1 MLKIEEVLLL
11 YPVSEAFLQAV
22 QENTRRYYWTGKIIT
37 KAGAEYSFGNQDIVK
52 GSGYITAQCCG
63 STEIE
68 LGTVYA
74 AEMGITLFS
83 QIDRYTLE
91 DAKVEL
97 FYHIRIVDGTYE
109 EVPMG
114 IFEVSEANR
123 TVHCLELKAY
133 DYMLRFEKSFN
144 GFETVGNA
152 YGFLELCCKACNVEL
167 AQTQVEIEAMP
178 NGAEILSIY
187 PENDIETYR
196 DVLHF
201 VAQVLGGFFVINRE
215 GKLEL
220 RKYGTVPVM
229 EIQSK
234 HRFSNSFS
242 DFITRYTAVSS
253 TNLRTQTAE
262 YYALETDDGLT
273 MNLGINP
280 LLQFGLEETRKQ
292 LCENI
297 LNDLSAVNY
306 VPFDSSTIGNS
317 ALDLGD
323 VLTFT
328 GGQVDGNQSTC
339 ITSFHCKIGGKHS
352 LKCVGKNPRLSQ
364 AKSKNDKN
372 ISGLLNQIEAG
383 KIGIHTFTNASAYS
397 VADTNVRIISIDFAS
412 KEETHVQF
420 FGQVMVDT
428 KAAQVEKSASAKGT
442 VVIPFPSTETDVGE
456 TSGGMESVT
465 NDISVEVEL
474 PVVWTEDGKAT
485 AYVTFE
491 FNDEEIL
498 IHHPVETWGSGKH
511 ILSLY
516 YPIDNLIPNITN
528 KGDTLLQK
536 SYTTDFLT
544 KKRVQNQGEIQ
555 QYYIEDDHEAIIEK
569 WIWECVQLEIERR
582 KRYLKEHGTN
592 SFARNTETN
601 PFAAKI
607 VCGECNKVF
616 QRKGWRSSAGDR
628 KVWQCSERY
637 KVKGVMGCSNRHID
651 EETVREIYMMAWNR
665 LLECRDMLVLELEE
679 KMQGEDLLAR
689 FRAMDFMEITK
700 GAQPLWEVDID
711 LMLRTVEYIKVC
723 EDGMV
728 VTVFLDG
735 TEIEWIN

>member
-1 MLKIEEVLLL
+1 MIFIRGISQKWLVLFVWNGGVFM

-22 QENTRRYYWTGKIIT
+22 QENTRKYHWTGKITT
-37 KAGAEYSFGNQDIVK
+37 KAGVEYPFGYEDIVK

-91 DAKVEL
+91 GAKVDL
-97 FYHIRIVDGTYE
+97 SYHLRTVDGSFE

-123 TVHCLELKAY
+123 TAHCLELKAY
-133 DYMLRFEKSFN
+133 DYMLRFKKSFN

-152 YGFLELCCKACNVEL
+152 YMFLALCCKACDVEL
-167 AQTQVEIEAMP
+167 AHTQAEIEAMP
-178 NGAEILSIY
+178 NGAEMLSIY

-196 DVLHF
+196 DVLYF
-201 VAQVLGGFFVINRE
+201 VAQVLGGFFCINRE

-220 RKYGTVPVM
+220 RKYGSTPVM
-229 EIQSK
+229 EIQSR
-234 HRFSNSFS
+234 HRFTSSFS

-253 TNLRTQTAE
+253 TNLRTETAE
-262 YYALETDDGLT
+262 YYALETDNGLT
-273 MNLGINP
+273 MNLGVNP
-280 LLQFGLEETRKQ
+280 LLQFGLKETREQ
-292 LCENI
+292 LCRNI
-297 LNDLSAVNY
+297 LNDLSVVNY
-306 VPFDSSTIGNS
+306 VPFDSDTIGNP

-328 GGQVDGNQSTC
+328 GGQADGEQLTC
-339 ITSFHCKIGGKHS
+339 ITAFNCKIGGKQT

-397 VADTNVRIISIDFAS
+397 VAQTDVRIISIEFAS

-420 FGQVMVDT
+420 FGQVVVDVR
-428 KAAQVEKSASAKGT
+428 AVQQERAASAAGNI
-442 VVIPFPSTETDVGE
+442 VVPFPGDTGGTDTGE
-456 TSGGMESVT
+456 DSGGASDTGNDT
-465 NDISVEVEL
+465 NDVTVAVEL
-474 PVVWTEDGKAT
+474 PVTWTEDGKAV

-516 YPIDNLIPNITN
+516 YPIDNLVPNITN
-528 KGDTLLQK
+528 TFNVYLRIENGTGEIETGACIASISGQAMAAAAAWDGKITVEESVGLSQIGGGLNVKGYTDAIQIETMELVQR
-536 SYTTDFLT
+536 SYTDSIS
-544 KKRVQNQGEIQ
+544 RV
-555 QYYIEDDHEAIIEK
+555 IIGAFSKPVET
-569 WIWECVQLEIERR
+569 E
-582 KRYLKEHGTN
+582 GT
-592 SFARNTETN
+592 
-601 PFAAKI
+601 
-607 VCGECNKVF
+607 
-616 QRKGWRSSAGDR
+616 
-628 KVWQCSERY
+628 
-637 KVKGVMGCSNRHID
+637 
-651 EETVREIYMMAWNR
+651 
-665 LLECRDMLVLELEE
+665 
-679 KMQGEDLLAR
+679 
-689 FRAMDFMEITK
+689 
-700 GAQPLWEVDID
+700 
-711 LMLRTVEYIKVC
+711 
-723 EDGMV
+723 
-728 VTVFLDG
+728 
-735 TEIEWIN
+735 